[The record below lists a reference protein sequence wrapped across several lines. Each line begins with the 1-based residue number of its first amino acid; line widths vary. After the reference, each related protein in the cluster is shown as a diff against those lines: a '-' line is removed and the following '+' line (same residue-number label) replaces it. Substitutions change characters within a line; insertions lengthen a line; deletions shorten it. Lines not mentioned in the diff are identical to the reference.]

1 MTFAA
6 FADLARTL
14 VVRAFTAD
22 FQRERATGRERAELL
37 GAERPVADPLAQDYV
52 SWRRAAL
59 WVAAVL
65 LSLGVVLSMLD
76 FSSTASQLA
85 EGANATS
92 AQVEQMFG
100 AGNLSLID
108 LLQVVLLLVK
118 LAVAALT
125 VVAAVRWTRV
135 ASSRS
140 FSRYAW
146 LCALVLPLVI
156 AGFPWG
162 QFLDFSHLNGGFGAA
177 AGQGAAAQQQVS
189 VAIGAMLLVTVA
201 PKLLALFPGIMRS
214 SLTLKTLL
222 PQAAA
227 PGWLTVVF
235 APFLAGFLLLVLSFL
250 SQVQGSWALILGVMC
265 LVAGPCLYVR
275 RARDL
280 VRPHTDEEVGV
291 VVRAVRKQALAFHA
305 IGALL
310 LFVYVADLEGL
321 SWLSVLHLGLEAA
334 GGVMLTMV
342 AISDVTLALLAF
354 SHRQGTA
361 FHASDLRAQHEQR
374 LQALATCGLTSVDE
388 AFGLGASGGEF
399 AAQTMPA
406 IAPIR
411 SGDETRPTSS
421 S

>member
-1 MTFAA
+1 MNFAQ

-37 GAERPVADPLAQDYV
+37 EAEAPVVDPLAQDYV

-65 LSLGVVLSMLD
+65 LSLGALLSIAD
-76 FSSTASQLA
+76 FSSSASQMA
-85 EGANATS
+85 VGANATVD
-92 AQVEQMFG
+92 QVEQMFG
-100 AGNLSLID
+100 AGNLLLID
-108 LLQVVLLLVK
+108 ALQVVLLLVK

-125 VVAAVRWTRV
+125 VVAAMRWVQV
-135 ASSRS
+135 ASSRT

-146 LCALVLPLVI
+146 LCALVLPLLI

-162 QFLDFSHLNGGFGAA
+162 QLLDFSHLDDGY
-177 AGQGAAAQQQVS
+177 GQGAAAKQQVS

-222 PQAAA
+222 PQASA

-291 VVRAVRKQALAFHA
+291 VVRAIRKQALTFNA

-310 LFVYVADLEGL
+310 LFVYLADLEGL
-321 SWLSVLHLGLEAA
+321 SWLSGIHLGLEAA
-334 GGVMLTMV
+334 GGVLLTMV

-388 AFGLGASGGEF
+388 AFGFGRDNADLAV
-399 AAQTMPA
+399 QTMPA

-411 SGDETRPTSS
+411 SIDETRPSS
-421 S
+421 RS